1 MGPGPNERA
10 LLLAVEKSELNFP
23 QSKCEMHK
31 LIDETL
37 PLTPTKVIL
46 SCE

>member
-10 LLLAVEKSELNFP
+10 LLLAVKKYGLNFP
-23 QSKCEMHK
+23 VSKCEMQE

-37 PLTPTKVIL
+37 L
-46 SCE
+46 